1 MLNYFFYSNN
11 YKNTKNL
18 SLASVASFPSTVTE
32 LKKIWLFCE
41 NCLSNSKCNIEYIKQ
56 CKTET
61 LPERNEALNLAVG
74 RANIEAVHFLVDIAK
89 TDVNGVADEEYHETP
104 LIVAAYYGS
113 NEHQEIA
120 KFLIS
125 RGANVNATR
134 PPTPTDTALLTAI
147 WKNNINFAKLL
158 LLNGANPSL
167 LSTGIKKD
175 VACKYAIQKKESEL
189 VNFIPNCCYFINHHT
204 DTTPEIINACKI
216 KSSVDVTEA
225 DAKVKQLFTLYN
237 NHNEHSLYQQ
247 FTDTLGAKVDENE
260 FLIDLKNKHNTL
272 GNLIK
277 TKLIFSHSAYPNLIY
292 LFYQSTY
299 ERTTLTEYFV
309 LSRHHPM
316 KELQFNTDYV
326 DTHGILKND
335 ETLDSKNKKAIMYI
349 QTLRDLYNNSNYYSY
364 YKNMDPVTTEGILS
378 KDDFISK
385 MTIQKNKLGKY
396 ISSKILFAKK
406 NKIRHCYYN
415 LPNTV

>member
-1 MLNYFFYSNN
+1 MNLAIKKKLNIFILTLTF
-11 YKNTKNL
+11 
-18 SLASVASFPSTVTE
+18 STV
-32 LKKIWLFCE
+32 
-41 NCLSNSKCNIEYIKQ
+41 S
-56 CKTET
+56 
-61 LPERNEALNLAVG
+61 
-74 RANIEAVHFLVDIAK
+74 
-89 TDVNGVADEEYHETP
+89 
-104 LIVAAYYGS
+104 
-113 NEHQEIA
+113 
-120 KFLIS
+120 
-125 RGANVNATR
+125 AT
-134 PPTPTDTALLTAI
+134 A
-147 WKNNINFAKLL
+147 NNIK
-158 LLNGANPSL
+158 PSL
-167 LSTGIKKD
+167 DI
-175 VACKYAIQKKESEL
+175 
-189 VNFIPNCCYFINHHT
+189 
-204 DTTPEIINACKI
+204 
-216 KSSVDVTEA
+216 TEA

-299 ERTTLTEYFV
+299 EHTILTEYFI
-309 LSRHHPM
+309 LSRHHPI
-316 KELQFNTDYV
+316 KGLQFNTDYV

-335 ETLDSKNKKAIMYI
+335 EILDSRTKKVIIYI

-385 MTIQKNKLGKY
+385 MTVQKNKLGKY

-406 NKIRHCYYN
+406 TKSDIVIITYLTQYEKYSTIEFFGVGEDHKSEKLKIIVYSLN
-415 LPNTV
+415 LKLTN